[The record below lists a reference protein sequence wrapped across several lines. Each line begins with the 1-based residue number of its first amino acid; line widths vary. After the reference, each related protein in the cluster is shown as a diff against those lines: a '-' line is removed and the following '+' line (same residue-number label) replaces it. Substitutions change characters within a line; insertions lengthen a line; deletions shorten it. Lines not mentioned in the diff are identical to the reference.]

1 MAMGQWQRPTKDVY
15 GRTTD
20 FPTAN
25 VAFANLRGGGRA
37 GRGKSGIWRTRGN
50 KVGREHVT
58 GTRGHGTRGKN
69 AILMLV
75 LLFYVVA
82 RVAGKNEDARD
93 VVHSRNK
100 KRTRSYGL
108 TE

>member
-37 GRGKSGIWRTRGN
+37 GRGKSGIWRTRGTLKWDGN
-50 KVGREHVT
+50 MPQ
-58 GTRGHGTRGKN
+58 GHGTRGKN

-100 KRTRSYGL
+100 KAHEIIRL
-108 TE
+108 D

>member
-1 MAMGQWQRPTKDVY
+1 MG
-15 GRTTD
+15 
-20 FPTAN
+20 
-25 VAFANLRGGGRA
+25 
-37 GRGKSGIWRTRGN
+37 SGARVGIKWDGN
-50 KVGREHVT
+50 MPQ
-58 GTRGHGTRGKN
+58 GHGDTGHAEKN